1 MPAID
6 CNAQSVPQ
14 LSKRDTRHTSLNRD
28 LANRSNAL
36 QELLVGAIVTVLVHI
51 TVRACRG

>member
-14 LSKRDTRHTSLNRD
+14 LSKRDARHTSLNRN
-28 LANRSNAL
+28 LTSRSNVL
-36 QELLVGAIVTVLVHI
+36 QELLVGAIVAVLVHI